1 MVDSKYK
8 HAVRNRHGF
17 TLVELLVVI
26 AIIGILIALLL
37 PAVQAA
43 REAARRS
50 QCLNNLKQIGLA
62 MHNFHSARKSFPTG
76 AATDGPPPSSSTAN
90 WCRSLRF
97 TNTYVSPAATDKFM
111 GPPWTVLIL
120 PFLEEGSQ
128 FQSVHLNAAFYNAS
142 ALVPPPNDT
151 LIVPTKVFTC
161 PSYPFLDR
169 YPTTTNY
176 LGCQGGPLTPQA
188 GGPAVAVP
196 ECANTTGQRTW
207 FSNGVLYAGSKV
219 KVKDITDG
227 TSKTIM
233 VGESK
238 YTIIAWA
245 GSAKSDNAAV
255 STILG
260 STMDQINLVEMS
272 ESLITSG
279 VANYS
284 MRIYGSYHT
293 GGCHV
298 ALADGSAR
306 FLSEN
311 IDLNVYRQLGPRND
325 SLPTVGDWQ

>member
-1 MVDSKYK
+1 VLVYINKSTY
-8 HAVRNRHGF
+8 RLRRGF

-43 REAARRS
+43 REAARRT

-62 MHNFHSARKSFPTG
+62 LHNHLGVKKMFPPGVTI
-76 AATDGPPPSSSTAN
+76 DGPPPSSSTIN

-97 TNTYVSPAATDKFM
+97 TNTYVSPASTDKFM
-111 GPPWTVLIL
+111 GPPWTVWIL

-128 FQSVHLNAAFYNAS
+128 FNAVHLNAAFSNAS
-142 ALVPPPNDT
+142 AIVPPPNDT
-151 LIVPTKVFTC
+151 LIVPMKIYTC
-161 PSYPFLDR
+161 PSYSYLDQ

-176 LGCQGGPLTPQA
+176 LACQGGPLTPQA
-188 GGPAVAVP
+188 GGPAITP
-196 ECANTTGQRTW
+196 ECSNSTGLRTW
-207 FSNGVLYAGSKV
+207 FSNGVIYAGSKIR
-219 KVKDITDG
+219 VKDITDG

-238 YTIIAWA
+238 YTVIAWA

-255 STILG
+255 STAMG
-260 STMDQINLVEMS
+260 STMEQINFVEMS
-272 ESLITSG
+272 ESLISGG

-284 MRIYGSYHT
+284 MRIYGSFHS
-293 GGCHV
+293 GGCHF
-298 ALADGSAR
+298 LMADASAR

-311 IDLNVYRQLGPRND
+311 IDLNVYRQLGSRND
-325 SLPTVGDWQ
+325 GFPTGGGWQ